1 MTSMYPNVSEERF
14 VKACPVCCNTC
25 NCKTCLSSGSHFAL
39 GTEDDLN
46 ICNQTNGW
54 LSEDE
59 NNGKDQ
65 DSEEKTSDETSRLW
79 RGYKVGV
86 EVKGLLQSV
95 EHYYPDTFSNVK
107 FTSERICLP
116 FLELFHEV
124 ITCFIET
131 SVDTLTED
139 DITSLTKALNDFD
152 IVNFDLSW
160 AHKRLA
166 MVKTLKFGKDP
177 LQQELRVSVESLQ
190 LVNDRLVER
199 QNEYDAAFKKLKET
213 QLEYNEM
220 AQQMKERFGDDY
232 NVVLSNRLG
241 FGMLSEY

>member
-1 MTSMYPNVSEERF
+1 MKLRGQIRKSCHNVGIRVRQIVSLGVINAGRPNIVSLASRHGILVSEVGF
-14 VKACPVCCNTC
+14 VT
-25 NCKTCLSSGSHFAL
+25 AL
-39 GTEDDLN
+39 PEDDLN

-86 EVKGLLQSV
+86 EVKGLL
-95 EHYYPDTFSNVK
+95 HY
-107 FTSERICLP
+107 
-116 FLELFHEV
+116 FHEV
-124 ITCFIET
+124 
-131 SVDTLTED
+131 
-139 DITSLTKALNDFD
+139 DF
-152 IVNFDLSW
+152 
-160 AHKRLA
+160 
-166 MVKTLKFGKDP
+166 
-177 LQQELRVSVESLQ
+177 
-190 LVNDRLVER
+190 ER

-241 FGMLSEY
+241 FGQI